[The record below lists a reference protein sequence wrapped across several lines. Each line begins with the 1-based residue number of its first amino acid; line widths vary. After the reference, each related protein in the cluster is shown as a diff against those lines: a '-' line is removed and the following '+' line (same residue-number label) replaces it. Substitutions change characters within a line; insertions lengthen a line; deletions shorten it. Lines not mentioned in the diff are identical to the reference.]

1 MTTIMKQKILF
12 ALIMGLITTSMISF
26 VLIAINVGFNDK
38 FITFWLR
45 SWLVSYLLVVPS
57 MLFIAPRVQVL
68 ANYLTK
74 KHAVAEK
81 DESAL

>member
-1 MTTIMKQKILF
+1 MKQKILF

-26 VLIAINVGFNDK
+26 VLIAINVGFNEK
-38 FITFWLR
+38 FVPTWLQ

-68 ANYLTK
+68 VNYLAK
-74 KHAVAEK
+74 KDPIAVK
-81 DESAL
+81 DQGQQ